1 MDILKK
7 RDLKGLTFLSFF
19 RWIFEVILK
28 ICVRSFVFCLFGEII
43 LTSLQILLDNSRR
56 KSLWRRKV
64 IFFWK
69 FKKTKREIIFVPF
82 PCLWNLLWY
91 LSTLKYGALEGS
103 RKKNYAREFIKWK
116 VVFLKINSSLSS
128 LAMKVLF
135 YLPHL
140 LMSCGQKEGPRSKVF
155 CRIFLTVDHQFVFQR
170 KSLWNILFF
179 WSIPLSFSLSFFPT
193 NSSQSLYIG
202 NILSKKLLIINAITQ

>member
-1 MDILKK
+1 MNFWSDFENLCEIFCFLPLWWNHFDKFANSFGQLKEKISVKTEGNFLFENLK
-7 RDLKGLTFLSFF
+7 R
-19 RWIFEVILK
+19 
-28 ICVRSFVFCLFGEII
+28 
-43 LTSLQILLDNSRR
+43 
-56 KSLWRRKV
+56 
-64 IFFWK
+64 
-69 FKKTKREIIFVPF
+69 KTKREIIFVPF